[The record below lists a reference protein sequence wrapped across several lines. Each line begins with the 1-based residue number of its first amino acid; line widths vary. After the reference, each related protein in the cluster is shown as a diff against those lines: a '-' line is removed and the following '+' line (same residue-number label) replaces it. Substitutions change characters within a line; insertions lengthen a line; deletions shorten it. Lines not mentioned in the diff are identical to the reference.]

1 MHAVAWFGAISLVPD
16 VVAEPAVPAN
26 AHHRMVGTWRRSTGW
41 RLCGGWPVG
50 RPWSERSCLPAL
62 CYSCVCPPLC
72 GLAAHPLQVAP
83 ILLTWLVFTRFAQR
97 WAVPSTFVVTLST
110 VVFTHRS
117 GISGPLLSHLNWTS
131 RG

>member
-1 MHAVAWFGAISLVPD
+1 MAGWSAV
-16 VVAEPAVPAN
+16 
-26 AHHRMVGTWRRSTGW
+26 VGTFLLAGVVLQ
-41 RLCGGWPVG
+41 LCL
-50 RPWSERSCLPAL
+50 S
-62 CYSCVCPPLC
+62 PLC
-72 GLAAHPLQVAP
+72 GLATHPLQVAP